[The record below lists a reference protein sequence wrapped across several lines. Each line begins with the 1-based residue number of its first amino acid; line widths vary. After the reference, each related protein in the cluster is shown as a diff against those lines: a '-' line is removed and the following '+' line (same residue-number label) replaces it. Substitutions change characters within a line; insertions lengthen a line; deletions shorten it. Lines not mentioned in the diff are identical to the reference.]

1 MSKENLKSN
10 QQPKLEILYKLRRII
25 LKHKVREFAIKE
37 IREQFDQNSF
47 GARALYWATVNGC
60 NSATI
65 ANLVDYDYL
74 QMKTWAEGREIYN
87 EITRL

>member
-10 QQPKLEILYKLRRII
+10 QQPKLETLYKLRRII

-65 ANLVDYDYL
+65 ANLVNYDYL

>member
-10 QQPKLEILYKLRRII
+10 QQPKLETLYKLRRII

-74 QMKTWAEGREIYN
+74 QMKTWAEGREALNLI
-87 EITRL
+87 RGL

>member
-1 MSKENLKSN
+1 MSKEKSN
-10 QQPKLEILYKLRRII
+10 QQPKLETLYKLRRII

-37 IREQFDQNSF
+37 IREQFNQNSF

-60 NSATI
+60 DSTTI
-65 ANLVDYDYL
+65 ANLVNYDYL
-74 QMKTWAEGREIYN
+74 QMKTWAEGRDIYN

>member
-1 MSKENLKSN
+1 MSKENPKSN
-10 QQPKLEILYKLRRII
+10 QQPKLETLYKLRRII

>member
-10 QQPKLEILYKLRRII
+10 QQPKLETLYKLRRII
-25 LKHKVREFAIKE
+25 LKHKVREIAIKE
-37 IREQFDQNSF
+37 IREQFNQNSF

-74 QMKTWAEGREIYN
+74 QMKTWAEGRDIYN

>member
-10 QQPKLEILYKLRRII
+10 QQPKLETLYKLRRII

-65 ANLVDYDYL
+65 ADLVDYDYL
-74 QMKTWAEGREIYN
+74 QMKTWAEGRDIYN

>member
-10 QQPKLEILYKLRRII
+10 QQPKLETLYKLRRII

>member
-1 MSKENLKSN
+1 MSKEKSN
-10 QQPKLEILYKLRRII
+10 QQPKLETLYKLRRII

-65 ANLVDYDYL
+65 ANLVNYDYL
-74 QMKTWAEGREIYN
+74 QMKTWAEGRDIYN

>member
-10 QQPKLEILYKLRRII
+10 QQPKLETLYKLRRII

-37 IREQFDQNSF
+37 IRERFDQNSF

>member
-1 MSKENLKSN
+1 MSKEKSN
-10 QQPKLEILYKLRRII
+10 QQPKLETLYKLRRII

-74 QMKTWAEGREIYN
+74 QMTTWAEGREIYN

>member
-1 MSKENLKSN
+1 MSKEKNSQPTNL
-10 QQPKLEILYKLRRII
+10 ETLYKLRRII

-37 IREQFDQNSF
+37 IREQFYQNSF

-74 QMKTWAEGREIYN
+74 QMKTWAEGRDIYN

>member
-10 QQPKLEILYKLRRII
+10 QQPKLETLYKLRRII

-37 IREQFDQNSF
+37 IREQFHQNSF

-65 ANLVDYDYL
+65 ANLVGYDYL
-74 QMKTWAEGREIYN
+74 QMKTWAEGRDIYN

>member
-1 MSKENLKSN
+1 MSKETLKSN
-10 QQPKLEILYKLRRII
+10 QQPKLETLYKLRRII

>member
-10 QQPKLEILYKLRRII
+10 QQPKLETLYKLRRII

-74 QMKTWAEGREIYN
+74 QMKTWAEGRDIYN

>member
-10 QQPKLEILYKLRRII
+10 QQPKLETLYKLRRII

-87 EITRL
+87 EVTRL

>member
-1 MSKENLKSN
+1 MSHT
-10 QQPKLEILYKLRRII
+10 PLETLYKLRRII
-25 LKHKVREFAIKE
+25 LKHKVREFTIKE
-37 IREQFDQNSF
+37 IREQFSQNSF

-65 ANLVDYDYL
+65 AQLVKYDYFL
-74 QMKTWAEGREIYN
+74 MKTWAEGRGIYE

>member
-74 QMKTWAEGREIYN
+74 QMKTWAEGRDIYN

>member
-10 QQPKLEILYKLRRII
+10 QQPKLETLYKLRRII

-65 ANLVDYDYL
+65 ASLVNYDYL

>member
-1 MSKENLKSN
+1 MSKEKSN
-10 QQPKLEILYKLRRII
+10 QQPKLETLYKLRRII

>member
-1 MSKENLKSN
+1 MSKENLKSG
-10 QQPKLEILYKLRRII
+10 QPQKLEAMYKLRRII

-37 IREQFDQNSF
+37 IREQFSQNSF

-65 ANLVDYDYL
+65 AKLAEYDYL

>member
-1 MSKENLKSN
+1 MSKETT
-10 QQPKLEILYKLRRII
+10 PLETMYKLRRII
-25 LKHKVREFAIKE
+25 LKHKVREFTIKE
-37 IREQFDQNSF
+37 IREQFSQNSF

-65 ANLVDYDYL
+65 AQLVKYDYFL
-74 QMKTWAEGREIYN
+74 MKTWAEGRGIYE

>member
-10 QQPKLEILYKLRRII
+10 QQPKLETLGNLCGII

-65 ANLVDYDYL
+65 ASLVNYDYL

>member
-1 MSKENLKSN
+1 MSKENPKSN
-10 QQPKLEILYKLRRII
+10 QQPKLETLYKLRRII

-87 EITRL
+87 EVTRL

>member
-10 QQPKLEILYKLRRII
+10 QQPKLETLYKLRRII
-25 LKHKVREFAIKE
+25 LKHKVRDFAIKE
-37 IREQFDQNSF
+37 IREQFNQNSF

-74 QMKTWAEGREIYN
+74 QMKTWAEGRDIYN

>member
-1 MSKENLKSN
+1 MSKEKSN
-10 QQPKLEILYKLRRII
+10 QQPKLETLYELCHII